1 MSKLYDV
8 ISRLEEVAAQDEQ
21 EPVFILAGDETV
33 NKKNRSPWLRI
44 VLLALALVV
53 LGGIAVALTA
63 WWQNWFTRDTSPTIP
78 PTNQAKV
85 SQSTTPPISVE
96 QPVIPPPPVPAQ
108 EETTP
113 VSPEQPAVTVTS
125 GNTESLTALVAPQP
139 ALTSVDVA
147 NQDAIVMNLE
157 NIINDLKK
165 HPSSIQVEITR
176 HPSGGSATVYIHEL
190 EIAEAITDEEI
201 FDEPSPLPTQRL
213 AALADDKAK
222 VSRWL
227 HQAELYRHEG
237 EWEGAI
243 TLYRKVWETS
253 KDPNVANNL
262 AAALMEIDRPEEALE
277 ILKAGSI
284 AAPEDR
290 DIRLNLSIIQQ
301 MLSRK

>member
-1 MSKLYDV
+1 M
-8 ISRLEEVAAQDEQ
+8 
-21 EPVFILAGDETV
+21 
-33 NKKNRSPWLRI
+33 
-44 VLLALALVV
+44 LLALAFVV
-53 LGGIAVALTA
+53 LGSITVALTA
-63 WWQNWFTRDTSPTIP
+63 WWQNWFTRDSLPTTP
-78 PTNQAKV
+78 PTNQAKIT
-85 SQSTTPPISVE
+85 QSTTPPISVE
-96 QPVIPPPPVPAQ
+96 QPVIPTSPVPAQ

-113 VSPEQPAVTVTS
+113 VRPEQPAVAVTS
-125 GNTESLTALVAPQP
+125 GNTVNLTALVAPQP

-165 HPSSIQVEITR
+165 HPPSIQVEITR
-176 HPSGGSATVYIHEL
+176 HPSGPSATVYIHEL
-190 EIAEAITDEEI
+190 EIAEAVTDEEI

-277 ILKAGSI
+277 ILKAGSV